1 MKVLVTG
8 AAGYVGSILCQMLL
22 SERYEVIGI
31 DKLLF
36 SGRGLLSLLQYE
48 NFKFIKEDI
57 YNTSTYKNFIDSE
70 TVVIHLAAVVG
81 EPASRKMPEETIK
94 TNLEATKR
102 VIDLA
107 IKKRIRKFIF
117 ASTCSNYGKNKRR
130 KLVTEG
136 SELNPLSLY
145 AETKVKIEKYLI
157 NDIKE
162 QLNWTILRFATIYGV
177 SPRLRFDLTVNDFTM
192 HAIVD
197 KKLVIF
203 LPKSNR
209 PYVHVV
215 DAAKA
220 VELVLD
226 NISSTA
232 QEVFNVGDTKENYR
246 KIDIVNRIKKII
258 GDFDV
263 ELVEKGEDLRDYEV
277 SFEKIKRKLNYKTI
291 RTVSDGIK
299 EIAFIVKNKIIT
311 DFDNK
316 EYYNS

>member
-1 MKVLVTG
+1 MRVFVTG
-8 AAGYVGSILCQMLL
+8 AAGYIGSTLCRMLL
-22 SERYEVIGI
+22 SEGYELIGI

-36 SGRGLLSLLQYE
+36 GGKSLLGLLQSS
-48 NFKFIKEDI
+48 NFRFIKEDI
-57 YNTSTYKNFIDSE
+57 YNTSTYENLIDSK
-70 TVVIHLAAVVG
+70 TAIVHLAAIVG
-81 EPASRKMPEETIK
+81 DPASRKMPEETIG
-94 TNLEATKR
+94 TNLEATKK
-102 VIDLA
+102 IINLA
-107 IKKRIRKFIF
+107 IKKKIEKFIF
-117 ASTCSNYGKNKRR
+117 ASTCSNYGKYEGEKP
-130 KLVTEG
+130 VTEQFK
-136 SELNPLSLY
+136 LNPLSLY
-145 AETKVKIEKYLI
+145 AKTKVQIEKYLT
-157 NDIKE
+157 NNVRD
-162 QLNWTILRFATIYGV
+162 QLNWTILRFATVYGI
-177 SPRLRFDLTVNDFTM
+177 SPRLRFDLTVNNFTM

-203 LPKSNR
+203 LPQSNR

-220 VELVLD
+220 VQLVLD

-263 ELVEKGEDLRDYEV
+263 EFVEKDEDPRDYKV
-277 SFEKIKRKLNYKTI
+277 SFEKIRRKLNYKTTKI
-291 RTVSDGIK
+291 VSDGIK
-299 EIAFIVKNKIIT
+299 EIAFIVRNKIIS

>member
-8 AAGYVGSILCQMLL
+8 AAGYIGSTLCKILL
-22 SERYEVIGI
+22 SEGYEVIGI

-36 SGRGLLSLLQYE
+36 GGKSLLGLLQSS
-48 NFKFIKEDI
+48 NFRFIKEDI
-57 YNTSTYKNFIDSE
+57 YNTSTYENLIDSE
-70 TVVIHLAAVVG
+70 TPIVHLAAIVG
-81 EPASRKMPEETIK
+81 DPASRKMPEETIK
-94 TNLEATKR
+94 TNLEATKKI
-102 VIDLA
+102 IDLA
-107 IKKRIRKFIF
+107 VKKKIEKFVF
-117 ASTCSNYGKNKRR
+117 ASTCSNYGKNEEEKP
-130 KLVTEG
+130 VTEEF
-136 SELNPLSLY
+136 ELNPLSLY
-145 AETKVKIEKYLI
+145 AKTKVQIEKYLA
-157 NDIKE
+157 NDVRG
-162 QLNWTILRFATIYGV
+162 QLNWTILRFATVYGI

-197 KKLVIF
+197 KKLMIF

-209 PYVHVV
+209 PYIHVV

-220 VELVLD
+220 VQLVLN

-263 ELVEKGEDLRDYEV
+263 EFVEKDEDLRDYKV
-277 SFEKIKRKLNYKTI
+277 SFEKIKRKLNYKTTK
-291 RTVSDGIK
+291 TVSDGIK
-299 EIAFIVKNKIIT
+299 EIALIVKNKIIT

-316 EYYNS
+316 DYYNS